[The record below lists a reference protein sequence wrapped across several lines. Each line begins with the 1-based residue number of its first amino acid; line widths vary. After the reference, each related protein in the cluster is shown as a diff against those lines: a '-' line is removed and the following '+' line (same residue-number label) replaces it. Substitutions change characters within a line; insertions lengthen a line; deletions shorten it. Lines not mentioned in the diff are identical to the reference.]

1 MNLKSTGIVTL
12 HAYLPPQH
20 AVKAKSAPGGYECDK
35 APISFKAGA
44 KLMPNCLLAKN
55 EDEKLINFKIFNPR
69 VQDSCRCHRRYAGG
83 ILHLLEMTPY

>member
-1 MNLKSTGIVTL
+1 MDLKSSDTITL

-55 EDEKLINFKIFNPR
+55 EDEKLINFKIFTP
-69 VQDSCRCHRRYAGG
+69 VEQDSYRCRLLDAGG
-83 ILHLLEMTPY
+83 SLHLREMTPY

>member
-20 AVKAKSAPGGYECDK
+20 AVKAKSAPGGYECEI

-44 KLMPNCLLAKN
+44 KLMPNCLLTKN
-55 EDEKLINFKIFNPR
+55 EDEKLINFKILTTG
-69 VQDSCRCHRRYAGG
+69 V
-83 ILHLLEMTPY
+83 